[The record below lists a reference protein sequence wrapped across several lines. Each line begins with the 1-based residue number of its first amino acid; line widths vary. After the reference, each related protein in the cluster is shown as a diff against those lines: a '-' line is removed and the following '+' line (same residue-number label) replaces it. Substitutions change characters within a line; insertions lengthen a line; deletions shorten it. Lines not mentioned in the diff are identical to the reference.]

1 MGNGIRSGIFRE
13 IEVLAG
19 VADGF
24 DAIRQTNTGPWGFCT
39 SDCSGARW
47 RGGSVVEFPK
57 TDMASKSMMLRQFL
71 MEIARNPFQMGA
83 VWPSSPA
90 LARAMARW
98 LPEDSHHPILE
109 LGPGTGIVTEELLA
123 AGLPEER
130 LVAVEKSPA
139 LARSLQ
145 SRFPKAR
152 ILSGD
157 ALEIQELLQ
166 GQQVGAVFSG
176 LPLKVFKP
184 DQVRRLA
191 DQIHHCLL
199 PGAPWVQ
206 FSYQLVS
213 SRAPAPAFHS
223 TASKVVWLNL
233 PPAKVSVYRSRQ
245 LGG

>member
-1 MGNGIRSGIFRE
+1 MGRNDSAKERWPPLGLHVRIF
-13 IEVLAG
+13 A
-19 VADGF
+19 
-24 DAIRQTNTGPWGFCT
+24 
-39 SDCSGARW
+39 CSME
-47 RGGSVVEFPK
+47 GGSVVEFPK
-57 TDMASKSMMLRQFL
+57 IDMASKSMMLRQFL

-90 LARAMARW
+90 LARAMAQW
-98 LPEDSHHPILE
+98 LPEDAQHPILE

-123 AGLPEER
+123 AGLAEER
-130 LVAVEKSPA
+130 LVAVEKSPV

-145 SRFPKAR
+145 ARFPKAR

-157 ALEIQELLQ
+157 ALEIQKLLQ
-166 GQQVGAVFSG
+166 GQRVGAVFSG
-176 LPLKVFKP
+176 LPLKVFRP

-213 SRAPAPAFHS
+213 NRAPAPAFRS
-223 TASKVVWLNL
+223 TASQVVWLNF

-245 LGG
+245 AAGRP